1 MLRVLLR
8 HARPGMVLSLPIFHP
23 RARDI
28 VLLRAGVE
36 LDAQHIAKLRELR
49 IREAWIHYPQF
60 SSIEQYVSPA
70 IHQACHY
77 VTHTISDALE
87 NARSNAHARLDY
99 YTYKR
104 AVAQLLEKFA
114 AHPVAALFV
123 QDIGA
128 DGEPALRHASTVCL
142 LSLLMGL
149 KLDFY
154 LVRERARLAPYLA
167 TDISN
172 LGVGAMLA
180 DVGMMHL
187 EHDALRRWN
196 THADEND
203 PAWRAHVLRG
213 FEMVRDQVEPS
224 AAAVVLHHHQSFA
237 GDGFPKVRRRTDEPL
252 PLAGREIHIFARI
265 AAAADL
271 FARLRH
277 PAHAPGA
284 DESKTPSIPIA
295 RALKTILSTPLRERI
310 DPVVFMALM
319 TVCPPYPPGTL
330 VRLSNGVEGVV
341 TQWSPDDP
349 CRPTVETLV
358 DFAHTSR
365 AQEHTERFVLR
376 RHRDLFITH
385 ADGMDVSNDNF
396 YPSVPGEF
404 DLSRV
409 SRMMANRA
417 EELQQSAK
425 SGSKP
430 GDAGSATNNDE
441 APDAPKGLP
450 GTPLIEP

>member
-1 MLRVLLR
+1 
-8 HARPGMVLSLPIFHP
+8 MVLSLPIFHP

-49 IREAWIHYPQF
+49 IRETWIHYPQF
-60 SSIEQYVSPA
+60 STIEQYVSPA
-70 IHQACHY
+70 VHEACHY

-99 YTYKR
+99 YRYKR
-104 AVAQLLEKFA
+104 AISQLLEKFA

-123 QDIGA
+123 QDIGD
-128 DGEPALRHASTVCL
+128 DGEPAIRHASTVCL

-154 LVRERARLAPYLA
+154 LVRERARLAPHLA

-187 EHDALRRWN
+187 DPDTLRRWN

-213 FEMVRDQVEPS
+213 FAMVRDQVEPS

-237 GDGFPKVRRRTDEPL
+237 GDGFPKVRRRTEEPL
-252 PLAGREIHIFARI
+252 PLHAREIHIFARI

-277 PAHAPGA
+277 PAHAPGS
-284 DESKTPSIPIA
+284 DDLKTPSIPVA
-295 RALKTILSTPLRERI
+295 RALKTILSSPLRERL

-330 VRLSNGVEGVV
+330 VRLSNAVEGVV
-341 TQWSPDDP
+341 TQWHPEDP

-365 AQEHTERFVLR
+365 AQERPQRFILR
-376 RHRDLFITH
+376 RSHDLFITH
-385 ADGMDVSNDNF
+385 ADGIDVSNDNF
-396 YPSVPGEF
+396 YPAVPGEF

-409 SRMMANRA
+409 SRMMRNRA
-417 EELQQSAK
+417 EELEQAAHPAK
-425 SGSKP
+425 P
-430 GDAGSATNNDE
+430 DADAGPA
-441 APDAPKGLP
+441 LP
-450 GTPLIEP
+450 GTPVAE